1 MTDAATTGARQR
13 LDKWLWCA
21 RFFKSRSLATKLLEG
36 GRLRLSGQVV
46 SKSHQVVRVGD
57 VLTFPQGPH
66 IRVIEVAALAS
77 RRGPAPEAQ
86 TLYRD
91 LAPPTACPAQGTA
104 PAPALPAA
112 RTPGS
117 GRPTKRERRLTDRWT
132 GRE

>member
-1 MTDAATTGARQR
+1 MEQQ
-13 LDKWLWCA
+13 
-21 RFFKSRSLATKLLEG
+21 

-77 RRGPAPEAQ
+77 RRGPAPNAQ
-86 TLYRD
+86 LLYRD
-91 LAPPTACPAQGTA
+91 LAPPTAGPAQGTA

-112 RTPGS
+112 RMPGS
-117 GRPTKRERRLTDRWT
+117 GRPPKRERRLPDRWT